1 MKSKLLLLL
10 LATVLGVAEGLRCYT
25 YRSIHKDCSK
35 FVQSKVQCETADGK
49 GFGHCTETKKG
60 PKCDIIPGPSPAFC
74 QWFPGLMYGGYCAAS
89 LESPFSLSTR
99 SKNLSDVVL
108 LTCPPDIFRS
118 DTGKMSSAIC
128 YRTLEVYSVGS
139 LTGVDT
145 YSAKGQAASMMED
158 SIAVHDLVAGCGVF
172 GMKEGSCVKTHG

>member
-1 MKSKLLLLL
+1 
-10 LATVLGVAEGLRCYT
+10 
-25 YRSIHKDCSK
+25 
-35 FVQSKVQCETADGK
+35 
-49 GFGHCTETKKG
+49 
-60 PKCDIIPGPSPAFC
+60 
-74 QWFPGLMYGGYCAAS
+74 MYGGYCAAS

-99 SKNLSDVVL
+99 SKNLSNVVL
-108 LTCPPDIFRS
+108 LTCPPDIFLS

-145 YSAKGQAASMMED
+145 YSVKGQSASMMED

-172 GMKEGSCVKTHG
+172 GMKGGSCVKTHGWPTMYCGDCNTVSTKDSTHDLNSRGEKLSPRVFNSNMLLVGYILI